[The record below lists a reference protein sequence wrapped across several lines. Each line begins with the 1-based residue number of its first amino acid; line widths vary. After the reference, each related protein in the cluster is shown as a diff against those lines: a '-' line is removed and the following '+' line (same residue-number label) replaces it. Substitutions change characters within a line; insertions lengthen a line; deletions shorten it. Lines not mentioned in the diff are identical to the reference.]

1 MLNALHALRELT
13 FLQDDHACFIER
25 DRILT
30 SLTSACEAS
39 TAPDRFAR
47 VFAALLSRLS
57 TPVDPSDVFVGRM
70 VEAVP
75 DPASE
80 AEGFQAP
87 HCLFWSDGHKNFD
100 YSMILSLG
108 IDGIRARIREN
119 AARLGDELSLEYAA
133 NAEISLDA
141 VLAYADRWADAADK
155 AGKPAC
161 ARALR
166 TCLRTGADDLH
177 SALQII
183 WLVHMIASCCV
194 GARDYAFGYFDRV
207 LLPYYEASRA
217 AGLSREDAAAML
229 ACFFVKTNEIC
240 GRTADNHL
248 CKPVFSNS
256 SNQYVLLDGGHAN
269 DLSLVILDAARH
281 LNMAQPQFT
290 VMLAKNAPEA
300 FRAKVFETMEVILE
314 KVHVFNY
321 DLIVRALTKKGIPAE
336 IAENVTLSACCT
348 MDLDH
353 HTTGRNEYYV
363 PTMQIFS
370 RVLRERDYESVDEL
384 LDAWKVALTADMQE
398 KADAFAQV
406 NIDLQRRMY
415 VFDAYMLSDCIEIC
429 RYPKSLAL
437 PWHVINYFFSGIA
450 TMGNSLAALDT
461 MVFQGKKY
469 GYREFIDVLDRN
481 FEGAQALLTRLQR
494 LPKFGNDLPVDEYV
508 TRAGNAFADA
518 VDALKLRQG
527 WFGLGAVYS
536 LERDQ
541 SWADQVPATPDGRLA
556 YTLFS
561 ENQSPVYGTDTEGVT
576 ALLKSVSKMPFER
589 LAAGGLNLTFS
600 QPVKAETLR
609 ALYQG
614 YFALDGLHA
623 GVAVLDRTQLEDAMV
638 HPEKYPRLTVR
649 LYGFSQ
655 YFVSLAPWQQLSVI
669 NRTMN

>member
-1 MLNALHALRELT
+1 MLDALHALRELT

-30 SLTSACEAS
+30 SLAPQYEAS
-39 TAPDRFAR
+39 SSPSRFAH
-47 VFAALLSRLS
+47 VFSTLLSRLS
-57 TPVDPSDVFVGRM
+57 TPVHPSDVFVGRM

-75 DPASE
+75 DPAAE
-80 AEGFQAP
+80 APGFKAP
-87 HCLFWSDGHKNFD
+87 HWLLNTDGHKNFD

-119 AARLGDELSLEYAA
+119 AARLGDDLSLEYAA
-133 NAEISLDA
+133 NAEIALDA
-141 VLAYADRWADAADK
+141 VLAFADRWADAADA

-166 TCLRTGADDLH
+166 ISLRTGADDLH
-177 SALQII
+177 SALQIV

-194 GARDYAFGYFDRV
+194 GSRDYAFGYLDRT
-207 LLPYYEASRA
+207 LSPYYQASIN

-240 GRTADNHL
+240 GRTADNYL
-248 CKPVFSNS
+248 CKPVLSHS
-256 SNQYVLLDGGHAN
+256 SNQYVLLDGGKA
-269 DLSLVILDAARH
+269 DDCSLAILDAAKH

-290 VMLAKNAPEA
+290 VMLSENAPEA

-314 KVHVFNY
+314 KVHVYNY
-321 DLIVRALTKKGIPAE
+321 DLIVRALTKKGIPAD
-336 IAENVTLSACCT
+336 IAANVTLSACCT

-370 RVLRERDYESVDEL
+370 KVLRERDYESVDEL
-384 LDAWKVALTADMQE
+384 LDAWKTALTADMQAA
-398 KADAFAQV
+398 ADAFAQV
-406 NIDLQRRMY
+406 KIDDQRRRY
-415 VFDAYMLSDCIEIC
+415 VFDAYMFSDCIDIC
-429 RYPKSLAL
+429 RYPKSLEL

-450 TMGNSLAALDT
+450 TMGNSLAALDA
-461 MVFQGKKY
+461 MVFEGKKY
-469 GYREFIDVLDRN
+469 SYREFVGVLDRN
-481 FEGAQALLTRLQR
+481 FEGSQALQTRLAR
-494 LPKFGNDLPVDEYV
+494 LPKFGNDLPVDEYAV
-508 TRAGNAFADA
+508 RAANAFADA
-518 VDALKLRQG
+518 VDALKLGRG

-536 LERDQ
+536 LEREHR
-541 SWADQVPATPDGRLA
+541 WAEQIPATPDGRLA
-556 YTLFS
+556 GTPYS

-576 ALLKSVSKMPFER
+576 ALLRSVSKIPFER

-609 ALYQG
+609 ALYEG
-614 YFALDGLHA
+614 YFAMDGLHA
-623 GVAVLDRTQLEDAMV
+623 GVAVLDRAQLEDAMT

-649 LYGFSQ
+649 MYGFSQ
-655 YFVSLAPWQQLSVI
+655 YFVSLAPWQQLSIV